1 MGTLASTT
9 LVIDFGETEQG
20 SIAAALDSEN
30 NGGRATF
37 GPGDI
42 IYFRVWA
49 ASAYTIKASSGVLPS
64 VPNKVKSTDTI
75 EGEIITFTGSS
86 MTNAQFFVKTITSQE
101 WFGTSL
107 GTLTAGKYNN
117 INVGTTEKNPIGAAQ
132 IDYITEFD
140 EWQITAPA
148 YTTDSY
154 AIVIF
159 IQALK

>member
-20 SIAAALDSEN
+20 SIAAALDSEK
-30 NGGRATF
+30 NGGNATF
-37 GPGDI
+37 GPGDVI
-42 IYFRVWA
+42 HFRVWA
-49 ASAYTIKASSGVLPS
+49 ASDYAVKATSGVL
-64 VPNKVKSTDTI
+64 VKNTTSTKATDTI
-75 EGEIITFTGSS
+75 EDEIITFTGSN
-86 MTNAQFFVKTITSQE
+86 MTNAQFFVKSITSQE

-117 INVGTTEKNPIGAAQ
+117 INVATTEKNPIGAAQ

-148 YTTDSY
+148 YTSDSY